1 MRFSVFNTGTRSYD
15 YYASPGTPD
24 IHAGAPARVMANALG
39 ATPDQASWR
48 LPLGARKVG
57 SGEMPI
63 GRIASLG
70 GDDTS
75 PAPSMK
81 TIAVG
86 MVVSYFIWRALR

>member
-1 MRFSVFNTGTRSYD
+1 MRFSVFNTGTRTYD
-15 YYASPGTPD
+15 YYASPTAPD
-24 IHAGAPARVMANALG
+24 IHAGAPPRAHSNSLG
-39 ATPDQASWR
+39 ATPEQASWR

-70 GDDTS
+70 GDDAS
-75 PAPSMK
+75 AAPSMK